1 MHRKGRILFSRCFAH
16 VFEFR
21 QKGDIFI
28 VPSVFLFV
36 GKKLGKRGRGEGGE
50 DLLKGDLFIGDTNL
64 GVGNVVKGG
73 ILYRCCA
80 IFSLR
85 GRILLKERPIL
96 LFVVDIFTR
105 KGRKNFDI
113 RLYFFFFFIVSQ
125 LFILSHFLQHY
136 IGYLYFQFNRT
147 I

>member
-36 GKKLGKRGRGEGGE
+36 GKKLGKRGRGEGEE

-73 ILYRCCA
+73 
-80 IFSLR
+80 S
-85 GRILLKERPIL
+85 
-96 LFVVDIFTR
+96 
-105 KGRKNFDI
+105 
-113 RLYFFFFFIVSQ
+113 FIVVAP
-125 LFILSHFLQHY
+125 
-136 IGYLYFQFNRT
+136 YFRSGGEFY
-147 I
+147 